1 MNEEGRRGNR
11 TRDTPRS
18 KATAGKSD
26 PEPGSSGL
34 YFDEASTTTRA
45 SAATPAPED
54 QNTRS
59 EEQSEIASPA
69 DVDVGLEDVDDGSQ
83 SSRLKPRLQPR
94 LKRRP
99 ELDATTR
106 GRKVFEPQPV
116 TELLRGRYRAVWR
129 EMRRTEPE
137 AQNFVYAYVTEPEA
151 QNFVYA
157 YVPDKDYPPEEEP
170 DVDFESLMRDALADF
185 AKNERL
191 KQVDDDSS
199 PT

>member
-1 MNEEGRRGNR
+1 MNVLPKPVEEGRRGNL
-11 TRDTPRS
+11 TRDIPRS

-34 YFDEASTTTRA
+34 YFDEASTTTGA

-137 AQNFVYAYVTEPEA
+137 AQNFVYAYV
-151 QNFVYA
+151 
-157 YVPDKDYPPEEEP
+157 PDKDYPPEEEP